1 MGEVPFLVYEL
12 EDEDAVAAF
21 WEAASSVGGAKDCK
35 DESERRVCPDD
46 GKLSLSRKL
55 LGISSIISS
64 HRTGSV
70 ESKGGELLYI
80 AFIGFA

>member
-1 MGEVPFLVYEL
+1 MGEVPFLIYEL

-21 WEAASSVGGAKDCK
+21 WEAASSAKEYK

-55 LGISSIISS
+55 GMEWLS
-64 HRTGSV
+64 
-70 ESKGGELLYI
+70 SKGGTI
-80 AFIGFA
+80 AFIGPTPTKKVEHE